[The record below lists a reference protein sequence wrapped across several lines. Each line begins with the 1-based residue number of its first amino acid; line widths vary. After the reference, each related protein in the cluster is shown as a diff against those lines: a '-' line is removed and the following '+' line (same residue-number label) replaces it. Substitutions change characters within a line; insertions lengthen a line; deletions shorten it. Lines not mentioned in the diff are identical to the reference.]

1 MTESQVCYEGVEAMF
16 FSTKLIEELV
26 LEVSHLSELEIE
38 GLHNLIYHL
47 NLPGKGVSCCIAE
60 VIADTPSISRYSSH
74 FPSRLAFGVLD
85 DALIR
90 LDQSARYSHQK
101 RLCRKV
107 SDISLALQK
116 LEQSVNVIDRFRDNL
131 ALLVFASAAID
142 SLKSADR
149 EVSNVERST
158 LVESI
163 LEAHLAEAELT
174 KKLLERMAGLF
185 RREEKNLLKER
196 VTKTLEEGLENPPW
210 DDTLGLQPLFDL
222 NQPVHFRL
230 SLIERSQFSESAR
243 QTLECVNEVCR
254 H

>member
-1 MTESQVCYEGVEAMF
+1 MF

-26 LEVSHLSELEIE
+26 LEISHLSELEIE

-60 VIADTPSISRYSSH
+60 VIADTPSVSRYSSH

-85 DALIR
+85 DALLR
-90 LDQSARYSHQK
+90 LDQSARYSRQK
-101 RLCRKV
+101 HLCRKV

-116 LEQSVNVIDRFRDNL
+116 RQQPLSVIDRFKENL
-131 ALLVFASAAID
+131 SLLVFASAAID
-142 SLKSADR
+142 SLKTADR

-163 LEAHLAEAELT
+163 LEAHLAEADLT
-174 KKLLERMAGLF
+174 KKLLQRMAGLF
-185 RREEKNLLKER
+185 RREEKNLLQER
-196 VTKTLEEGLENPPW
+196 VSRTVEEGLENPPW
-210 DDTLGLQPLFDL
+210 DDTLGMQPLFDL

-230 SLIERSQFSESAR
+230 SLYERSRFSESALE
-243 QTLECVNEVCR
+243 TMECVKEVCR